1 MGLEGAGLFALLAER
16 RGGYYISA
24 QGCITL
30 HAQSILT
37 CCIDVG
43 ASELVADGSI
53 KVKQGSGIARYT
65 SKGLVFDDGAEL
77 DADVVV
83 FATG

>member
-1 MGLEGAGLFALLAER
+1 MHCWQNAAEDTTSVR
-16 RGGYYISA
+16 KAVLPCTRN
-24 QGCITL
+24 L
-30 HAQSILT
+30 LT